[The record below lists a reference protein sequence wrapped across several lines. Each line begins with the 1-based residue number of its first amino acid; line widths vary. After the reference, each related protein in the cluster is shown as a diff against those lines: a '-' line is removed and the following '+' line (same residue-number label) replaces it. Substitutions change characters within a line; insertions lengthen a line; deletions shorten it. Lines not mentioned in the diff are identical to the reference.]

1 MFLEVIK
8 MGIFSASVTAGAGI
22 PDALKNFGTALPE
35 KALDLIIR
43 ILLAIVFFVI
53 GVQFIK
59 IIRKIIVKS
68 MKRANAEIGAVQ
80 FVDSFLKVAMYVVL
94 VLMLAAS
101 FGVDAASIVAVLG
114 SAGVAVGLALQGSL
128 SNLAGGVLI
137 LILKPFKVGDYIIE
151 GVTNK
156 EGEVKEIQIF
166 YTKLI
171 TGDNKV
177 IILPNGNLANNT
189 LVNVTEAK
197 CRRLDIAVGISYN
210 ADIKKAKEALENVLR
225 NDSKVMKNKDML
237 VVVDELADSYIKLLV
252 RCWFLNED
260 YWEGKWR
267 ITEECKYALDHAGV
281 EIPYP
286 QMDVHVK
293 NIATIVDAIEEK

>member
-1 MFLEVIK
+1 MILKVLNMEVLAPAI
-8 MGIFSASVTAGAGI
+8 AGAGI
-22 PDALKNFGTALPE
+22 PDVLKNLWNALPE
-35 KALDLIIR
+35 KALDLVIR
-43 ILLAIVFFVI
+43 ILLAIVFFII
-53 GVQFIK
+53 GAQLIK
-59 IIRKIIVKS
+59 LVRKVIVKS

-80 FVDSFLKVAMYVVL
+80 FVDSFLKIALYVVL

-166 YTKLI
+166 YTKLV

-177 IILPNGNLANNT
+177 IVLPNGNLANNT

-197 CRRLDIAVGISYN
+197 CRRLDISVGISYN
-210 ADIKKAKEALENVLR
+210 SDIKCAKEALEEVLQ
-225 NDSKVMKNKDML
+225 NDPKAMEDRGKL
-237 VVVDELADSYIKLLV
+237 VVVDELADSCIKLLV

-267 ITEECKYALDHAGV
+267 LTEECKYALDKAGV

-293 NIATIVDAIEEK
+293 DIVTIVDAIGEK